1 MFAKSILVSV
11 AAIVIAT
18 PNGSCSTAMV
28 QTAYGPMPEFCT
40 QNNTA
45 TGAIIAACW
54 APVWARRSVAVA
66 AQRSAAPP
74 ALPWGV

>member
-18 PNGSCSTAMV
+18 PNGGCSTAMV

-66 AQRSAAPP
+66 AQRSAVPP